1 MCKICFRERLL
12 KASVEINIGA
22 VIPVAIIIIIINLSG
37 SDRNDNRNSKNSRNT
52 KIFWKPFYLN
62 RFDSHTEDGI
72 GI

>member
-52 KIFWKPFYLN
+52 KIF
-62 RFDSHTEDGI
+62 
-72 GI
+72 